1 LIRRIGL
8 PKVGVGGSIQN
19 MDNRTVETRTAH
31 QPIPF
36 EGERARHAVDL
47 TLRCLRGIALTEDV
61 RDLVDRAERLH
72 DEIMQWTVVPP
83 SSEMR
88 EAVMRGVLALQVAAL
103 TVRKERHSSQG

>member
-1 LIRRIGL
+1 
-8 PKVGVGGSIQN
+8 
-19 MDNRTVETRTAH
+19 MDNRTVETSWTAR

-88 EAVMRGVLALQVAAL
+88 EAVMRGALALQVAAL
-103 TVRKERHSSQG
+103 TVRKERHRSQG